1 MRIPVFFCLLLA
13 HLLYAVRPV
22 QAQTRSD
29 SLVGCYVIE
38 VGEWSGP
45 FPSGWPEIHQPPD
58 SVRLELQPAWPD
70 TPATAMRTEL
80 ALSPHLPELVRQG
93 RESRHPPT
101 WEIGTA
107 DSLVL
112 AWSTGFAGVVVKL
125 AGTPDQLSGTAR
137 AFHDVAGVV
146 QPTAPASAKRIA
158 CQ

>member
-1 MRIPVFFCLLLA
+1 MRISVFFCLLLA
-13 HLLYAVRPV
+13 HLLNAAQPA
-22 QAQTRSD
+22 QAQIRPD
-29 SLVGCYVIE
+29 SVVGCYVIE

-58 SVRLELQPAWPD
+58 SVRLRPQRAWPE
-70 TPATAMRTEL
+70 TPATLMRTEL
-80 ALSPHLPELVRQG
+80 ALSPHLPELVRRG

-112 AWSTGFAGVVVKL
+112 AWSTGFAGVVLTL
-125 AGTPDQLSGTAR
+125 AGTTDQLTGIAR
-137 AFHDVAGVV
+137 AFDDVAGVV
-146 QPTAPASAKRIA
+146 QPTAPASAKRVA